1 MSGKVKRPVKRFSE
15 IYEGAI
21 ESEGQLSE
29 LINEEFL
36 IHDVEFKHLNLGEVA
51 LVTVE
56 IDNEVR
62 KLHTFSRVLIDQLK
76 EIKKHTDKG
85 FSIQVKLVKRKNYYT
100 FT

>member
-1 MSGKVKRPVKRFSE
+1 MNSGNRPVKKFSE
-15 IYEGAI
+15 IYENI
-21 ESEGQLSE
+21 LDSEGSLSE

-36 IHDVEFKHLNLGEVA
+36 IHDVEFKKSKIGEVA
-51 LVTVE
+51 IVTVE
-56 IDNEVR
+56 YDNQIR
-62 KLHTFSRVLIDQLK
+62 KLHTFSGVLLDQLR